1 MSSKQKTYPSVM
13 QAKHDTYSDVV
24 KLVHA
29 IERDNIPDTKKLRRI
44 MFVHALTKS
53 KAWRKDLGASAADK
67 AYTYTGKAYKR
78 YLKSGSK

>member
-1 MSSKQKTYPSVM
+1 MKN
-13 QAKHDTYSDVV
+13 KHDTYGDVV
-24 KLVHA
+24 KLVKA
-29 IERDNIPDTKKLRRI
+29 VERDNIPNDLKRKRI
-44 MFVHALTKS
+44 QFIHALTAS